1 VPVSGN
7 EKGSA
12 KKTDGNKKH
21 NFWHAKLALIQFSN
35 VAPLPAN
42 MAYERF
48 RFASL
53 PLRRAKS
60 PSPVWLSCLHGKE
73 FFGDFY
79 SLVI

>member
-1 VPVSGN
+1 MK
-7 EKGSA
+7 KGSA

-35 VAPLPAN
+35 IAPPPAN

-53 PLRRAKS
+53 PLRRTKS
-60 PSPVWLSCLHGKE
+60 PSPVCLSCMHAEKILRV
-73 FFGDFY
+73 
-79 SLVI
+79 SLGIQMHF